1 MNTAAKPFALSAGD
15 TSLSVTPGTSGA
27 SIRVNN
33 AAITSSHLAA
43 NSVTSAAIAD
53 GAITGTKIAASAISP
68 AAIIGTAATLGT
80 NSFIGD
86 QTIRG
91 GLFAHNYAT
100 TGTSQAVQGRTDSTA
115 GIAIQAI
122 TSSTTGST
130 IALQAT
136 NSSNAGTVMIAD
148 ATSTTGTTIGLKST
162 TAGGG
167 GSAAIIGI
175 SSATFTADP
184 TYGVRAQANSQ
195 YGIGLFTY
203 ASSLTGTTKGISAK
217 VESATGIAGEFNNL
231 GGGVILT
238 GYNNT
243 NRVFRLDGT
252 GDLWLDGTV
261 HTGGGADFAEMV
273 AITGDRALYT
283 PGDVLVISPDS
294 DRALVLS
301 SDPYSTTVAGV
312 YSTKPGLLGSQHSQ
326 NATQP
331 DIEIPLAVIGIVP
344 CRAPT
349 ENGPIHRG
357 DLLVTSSTPGH
368 VMKATDRTRMLG
380 AIVGKALSPLESGT
394 GTVEILVTLQ

>member
-1 MNTAAKPFALSAGD
+1 MT
-15 TSLSVTPGTSGA
+15 
-27 SIRVNN
+27 
-33 AAITSSHLAA
+33 
-43 NSVTSAAIAD
+43 
-53 GAITGTKIAASAISP
+53 
-68 AAIIGTAATLGT
+68 
-80 NSFIGD
+80 
-86 QTIRG
+86 
-91 GLFAHNYAT
+91 
-100 TGTSQAVQGRTDSTA
+100 
-115 GIAIQAI
+115 
-122 TSSTTGST
+122 
-130 IALQAT
+130 
-136 NSSNAGTVMIAD
+136 AD
-148 ATSTTGTTIGLKST
+148 ATSTSDATIGLKST

-167 GSAAIIGI
+167 GSAAIIGV

-217 VESATGIAGEFNNL
+217 VESASGIAGEFNNL

-273 AITGDRALYT
+273 AVTGSHSLYS

-294 DRALVLS
+294 DRALAIS
-301 SDPYSTTVAGV
+301 SEPYSTTVAGV

-331 DIEIPLAVIGIVP
+331 NTEIPLAVIGIVP
-344 CRAPT
+344 CKASA
-349 ENGPIHRG
+349 ENGPFHRG
-357 DLLVTSSTPGH
+357 DLLVTSSTPGYA
-368 VMKATDRTRMLG
+368 MKATDRSRMLG
-380 AIVGKALSPLESGT
+380 AIVGKALSTLESGT
-394 GTVEILVTLQ
+394 GVIEVLVTLQ